1 MNQSTNS
8 SSKQSAC
15 FYKNTRDYEI
25 KDITTKIRHGDELI
39 HKIQNTIHTS
49 NVQERTL
56 KEFNGMMLVKKAEIE
71 CNKNL
76 IKLIEEIPDCI

>member
-1 MNQSTNS
+1 LSQST
-8 SSKQSAC
+8 SSKESVC
-15 FYKNTRDYEI
+15 LYKNTREYEI
-25 KDITTKIRHGDELI
+25 KDITTKIRHGEELI
-39 HKIQNTIHTS
+39 RKIQSTIHTS

-56 KEFNGMMLVKKAEIE
+56 REFNAMILVKKAEIE